1 MSLDES
7 KDSSKKKIFDDQL
20 KKLKEKFVTYLENYQ
35 THPIYIALL
44 NNPHLNVNKE
54 ERKKLLNLSYFDEY
68 ITSDE
73 ENNFEAKELVEEG
86 EIIDPMMIQQFEESE
101 EEGEDKSEEKQ
112 IEVRDE
118 ALEFYET
125 MNFEAR
131 NLLTCDELFA
141 LYLRHTC

>member
-1 MSLDES
+1 
-7 KDSSKKKIFDDQL
+7 
-20 KKLKEKFVTYLENYQ
+20 
-35 THPIYIALL
+35 
-44 NNPHLNVNKE
+44 
-54 ERKKLLNLSYFDEY
+54 
-68 ITSDE
+68 
-73 ENNFEAKELVEEG
+73 
-86 EIIDPMMIQQFEESE
+86 MIQQYEESE